1 MLSMDYNVL
10 GASNQSDQ
18 SELDGSAEIE
28 QYYMI
33 NPSTQ
38 TGMIKNE
45 TRLKR
50 STTRDH
56 SFEQFS
62 KYYHSS
68 STEDDQKKDNYEVH
82 ESNRNED
89 SDQTSESYKDGD
101 DFVDSDEKR
110 KESESKNKHK
120 QKHKANHKP
129 KPKPKS
135 KLKSNHRTNPKKL
148 RSKLKSHKHKKHG
161 DKIKKKKILK

>member
-1 MLSMDYNVL
+1 MLSMDYNVVN
-10 GASNQSDQ
+10 ASNQSDQ

-38 TGMIKNE
+38 TELIENV

-89 SDQTSESYKDGD
+89 SDKTSESYKDGD
-101 DFVDSDEKR
+101 DFDDSDEKR
-110 KESESKNKHK
+110 KESKNKHK
-120 QKHKANHKP
+120 PKHKANHKP

-135 KLKSNHRTNPKKL
+135 KLRSNYRTNPKKL
-148 RSKLKSHKHKKHG
+148 KSKLKSHKHKKHG
-161 DKIKKKKILK
+161 DKTKKKKILK